1 MKETKEIDD
10 LLKKG
15 LVRLDIAWSDQQID
29 AFRIYLTELKK
40 WNKAYNLTGLR
51 SDRDIIIKHFLDSLL
66 FLKVMP
72 EEVSAAADIG
82 SGAGFPGI
90 PVKILAPGMKMFLVE
105 PVGKKAI
112 FLRHIC
118 SSLDLAGVE
127 IVDKRLEEVEEL
139 KVDVAMTRALFSVG
153 DFIKIT
159 KGHINRGGVL
169 VLSKGPK
176 IREELKGLELQN
188 IEISDLKLPF
198 DETVRHLVVVKKVA
212 G

>member
-1 MKETKEIDD
+1 MTSKENAD
-10 LLKKG
+10 LLIRG
-15 LVRLDIAWSDQQID
+15 LDRLDIPYSNNQIHL
-29 AFRIYLTELKK
+29 FLTYLAELKK
-40 WNKAYNLTGLR
+40 WNKAYNLSGLR
-51 SDRDIIIKHFLDSLL
+51 SDRDIIIRHFLDSLL
-66 FLKVMP
+66 FMKVLP
-72 EEVSAAADIG
+72 EKVLSTADIG

-90 PVKILAPGMKMFLVE
+90 PIKIMSPAVKMYLVE

-198 DETVRHLVVVKKVA
+198 DETVRHLVVVKKLPVN
-212 G
+212 